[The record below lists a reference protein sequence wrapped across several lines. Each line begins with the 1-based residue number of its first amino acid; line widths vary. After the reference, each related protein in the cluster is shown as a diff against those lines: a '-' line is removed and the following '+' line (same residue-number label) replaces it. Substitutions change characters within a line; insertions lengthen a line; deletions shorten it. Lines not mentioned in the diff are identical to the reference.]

1 MINYL
6 FACDLDNT
14 LIHSYKHRTDD
25 DICIEIYNG
34 REQSFISSRAAKLL
48 REVVQKVLFIPVTT
62 RSIEQYQRIQWI
74 EGTEPK
80 YAIVSNGA
88 NLIHN
93 DDIDLEWK
101 SYFFNEHIQPYTDE
115 LKYQQILL
123 SQNPSFTICRIVD
136 DSFLFLKC
144 SETIDVEKISTE
156 LQKQTN
162 LTVQNSG
169 RKIYLF
175 PPNLNKGE
183 ALLRLKQ
190 KFNPNQVFCAGDS
203 IIDVPMLNLANMAFV
218 LSPLIKYLNHDK
230 YFKFNFTESI
240 LDNIKYLALSV

>member
-1 MINYL
+1 MIDYL

-34 REQSFISSRAAKLL
+34 REQSFISSRAAELL
-48 REVVQKVLFIPVTT
+48 KEVVKKVLFIPVTT

-74 EGTEPK
+74 EGTKPE
-80 YAIVSNGA
+80 YAVVSNGA

-93 DDIDLEWK
+93 DDIDLQWQYDSFK
-101 SYFFNEHIQPYTDE
+101 NYINPYVED
-115 LKYQQILL
+115 LKYQQKIL
-123 SQNPSFTICRIVD
+123 SQDKNFTICRIVD

-144 SETIDVEKISTE
+144 SESVDIEIASSK
-156 LQKQTN
+156 LQDNTN
-162 LTVQNSG
+162 LSVQYSG

-175 PPNLNKGE
+175 PPKLNKGE

-190 KFNPNQVFCAGDS
+190 RFHPNQAFCAGDS
-203 IIDVPMLNLANMAFV
+203 IIDVPMLNLADIAFV
-218 LSPLIKYLNHDK
+218 PISLLSLLHQ
-230 YFKFNFTESI
+230 
-240 LDNIKYLALSV
+240 